1 MYAGS
6 KVGTHI
12 GEIDGYEPTGLPI
25 TQIASA
31 VYRIENGKI
40 SEYWIQIDRSRI
52 QNQLEYNKNI
62 Q

>member
-1 MYAGS
+1 
-6 KVGTHI
+6 GTHI

-40 SEYWIQIDRSRI
+40 SEYWIQIDRSGI